1 MGSRQ
6 LEDEAPQ
13 DSLLLLRSMAHSH
26 NFDINVCEF
35 SYPLGLVFTGSKDCL
50 LKVWDFQNMKPTG
63 VCIGRCWGRRGRR
76 PHGAP
81 GLQPLHRDRLG
92 WRRRP
97 PAQRP
102 CGGRPVAPATAGCK
116 CGCAPQVWVR
126 PSLCVPPPPTPPCI
140 VFCCLPRNPRP
151 CPYPPLCSCA
161 QVFGFL
167 HLTVPGLSPH
177 TREAPHPP
185 LLSFYFVASVSPPPP
200 CDSDVDT
207 GLYKAIDS
215 RLRNLPGRWS
225 HSGVG
230 GGPGVDSGAGEA
242 KGEAGLPRSSP
253 ARGVDTRST
262 IAQALHHKF
271 VGK

>member
-1 MGSRQ
+1 MERRGSSPFTVTAWAGAA
-6 LEDEAPQ
+6 APQ
-13 DSLLLLRSMAHSH
+13 HKGPVEGAQSPQQLLAASAGVHLRCG
-26 NFDINVCEF
+26 FV
-35 SYPLGLVFTGSKDCL
+35 
-50 LKVWDFQNMKPTG
+50 
-63 VCIGRCWGRRGRR
+63 
-76 PHGAP
+76 
-81 GLQPLHRDRLG
+81 
-92 WRRRP
+92 
-97 PAQRP
+97 RP
-102 CGGRPVAPATAGCK
+102 CA
-116 CGCAPQVWVR
+116 
-126 PSLCVPPPPTPPCI
+126 SPPPPTPPCI

>member
-1 MGSRQ
+1 MERRGSSPFTVTAWAGAA
-6 LEDEAPQ
+6 APQ
-13 DSLLLLRSMAHSH
+13 HKGPVEGAQSPQQLLAASAGVHLRCG
-26 NFDINVCEF
+26 FV
-35 SYPLGLVFTGSKDCL
+35 
-50 LKVWDFQNMKPTG
+50 
-63 VCIGRCWGRRGRR
+63 
-76 PHGAP
+76 
-81 GLQPLHRDRLG
+81 
-92 WRRRP
+92 
-97 PAQRP
+97 RP
-102 CGGRPVAPATAGCK
+102 CA
-116 CGCAPQVWVR
+116 
-126 PSLCVPPPPTPPCI
+126 SPPPPPPPHVLSFVVCHVTRALARI
-140 VFCCLPRNPRP
+140 PHSVVALKCLVFCTSLSPACPRTLARHLTRP
-151 CPYPPLCSCA
+151 CCHSTSSL
-161 QVFGFL
+161 
-167 HLTVPGLSPH
+167 LSP
-177 TREAPHPP
+177 
-185 LLSFYFVASVSPPPP
+185 PPPP